1 MKTPTGWTDP
11 ARVLAAVLLAGFA
24 ATLAINWP
32 GHLSYDS
39 ILQLHQGRAGLYNDW
54 HPPVMAWLLG
64 LGDAVVPGA
73 GLFVAFD
80 TVLAFGTLLSL
91 LALPR
96 QCASWLAVSVALAIS
111 LSPQFLLYQGLAWK
125 DVLFADSAVAGFA
138 CLAQAGSRW
147 NTIRPR
153 AAWLAGSL
161 VLLSLAALTRQNGAI
176 LLPFAAAGLGWIISR
191 QGARRLKAALL
202 GASYLGAGFVLVVT
216 ASALLNLRSDG
227 NPGVAE
233 QVQLLQVYDLA
244 GAVARQPDLE
254 LGSLTD
260 DDPALEHLIRTQGAR
275 LYTPVR
281 NDPLASA
288 PQIQSALANT
298 DPDAVAAQWRL
309 LLADHPWLYLRVRA
323 ADFGW
328 VFATPDLAA
337 CRPVFT
343 GVEGPAAEIHDL
355 GLSPRRDARDR
366 ALEAYAKAFFGTPVF
381 SHLTFTVLAATC
393 LVLLLRRRRPADIAI
408 AAMLVGALA
417 FTLTFFVIS
426 IACDYRYL
434 YVLDLSALA
443 ALFYLALGSALEG
456 TP

>member
-1 MKTPTGWTDP
+1 MKTSTGWTNPDR
-11 ARVLAAVLLAGFA
+11 ATAALVLAGLAL
-24 ATLAINWP
+24 TLAVNWP

-39 ILQLHQGRAGLYNDW
+39 ILQLHQARAGLYNDW

-64 LGDAVVPGA
+64 LGDAIVPGP

-80 TVLAFGTLLSL
+80 TLLAFGAMLSL
-91 LALPR
+91 WTLGPR
-96 QCASWLAVSVALAIS
+96 RSTWLSVAITLAVL
-111 LSPQFLLYQGLAWK
+111 LSPQFVLYSGLVWK

-138 CLAQAGSRW
+138 CLAQAASRW
-147 NTIRPR
+147 NAIRPR

-161 VLLSLAALTRQNGAI
+161 LLLSLAALTRQNGAV
-176 LLPFAAAGLGWIISR
+176 LLPFAAGALGWIVAR
-191 QGARRLKAALL
+191 QDVSRLKAALL
-202 GASYLGAGFVLVVT
+202 GAGYLVTCLIFVFV
-216 ASALLNLRSDG
+216 ASMLLNLRNDG

-233 QVQLLQVYDLA
+233 QVRLLQVYDLA
-244 GAVARQPDLE
+244 GAVARQPELE
-254 LGSLTD
+254 LASLTD

-281 NDPLASA
+281 NDPLASSPDIRA
-288 PQIQSALANT
+288 TLENT
-298 DPDAVAAQWRL
+298 DPEAVGTQWRI
-309 LLADHPWLYLRVRA
+309 LLADHPWLYLRVRS
-323 ADFGW
+323 ADFAW
-328 VFATPDLAA
+328 VLATPDLAA

-343 GVEGPAAEIHDL
+343 GIEGPAAEMRDL
-355 GLSPRRDARDR
+355 GLKPRRDARDR
-366 ALEAYAKAFFGTPVF
+366 ALENYGKAFFGTPVF
-381 SHLTFTVLAATC
+381 SHLAFAVLAAGC
-393 LVLLLRRRRPADIAI
+393 LALLLRRRRPADIAI
-408 AAMLVGALA
+408 AGLLLGALA